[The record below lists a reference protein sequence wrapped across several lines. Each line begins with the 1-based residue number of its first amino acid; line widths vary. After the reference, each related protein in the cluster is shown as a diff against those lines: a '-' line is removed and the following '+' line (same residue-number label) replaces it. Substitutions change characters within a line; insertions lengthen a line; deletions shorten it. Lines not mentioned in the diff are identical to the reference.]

1 MNDHDGTEPMRLKGD
16 MIDRL
21 VSIDFPRRGVIDLIF
36 PRAREHHRASL
47 SMTAAELLKGAVSPG
62 QVVLIATGWLD
73 RPHVSRSVA
82 ETDGPPGA
90 AALAR
95 GLHIGLGAVPVLL
108 VEEEIV
114 EVTTMAVQ
122 AAGLRCLSITEAVAA
137 AHSRAA
143 LHAAAVVAY
152 PTDLEAARSRAEE
165 LCDDLD
171 IAAFVAIEKGGANER
186 GRIHTSRGDD
196 TTTPLAKMDP
206 LVSLCRERG
215 VASVGV
221 GDGGNEI
228 GMGTIAEQLRPV
240 LRFGQR
246 CRCDCGAGVVPFNP
260 TDGLVAAAVSNWGA
274 YGILAALAALLDKPE
289 VMHTEAMEE
298 DILRA
303 CATGGLIDGVS
314 GFVGPSADGL
324 PLRVH
329 RAMVTMLR
337 AVVGVGVDS
346 AAWS

>member
-1 MNDHDGTEPMRLKGD
+1 

-36 PRAREHHRASL
+36 PVARAHHGASL
-47 SMTAAELLKGAVSPG
+47 SMSAAELLRDAVSPG

-73 RPHVSRSVA
+73 RPHVSTSVA

-95 GLHIGLGAVPVLL
+95 GLHVGLGAVPVIL
-108 VEEEIV
+108 VEDEIV
-114 EVTTMAVQ
+114 DATTRAVQ
-122 AAGLRCLSITEAVAA
+122 AAGLRCLSVAEAVAA
-137 AHSRAA
+137 ATSRAA
-143 LHAAAVVAY
+143 LHAAAVVGF
-152 PTDLEAARSRAEE
+152 PTDVEAARARAEE
-165 LCDDLD
+165 LCDTFDV
-171 IAAFVAIEKGGANER
+171 AAFVAVEKGGCNEV

-196 TTTPLAKMDP
+196 TTAPLAKMDP
-206 LVSLCRERG
+206 LLQVCRERG
-215 VASVGV
+215 IASVGV

-228 GMGTIAEQLRPV
+228 GMGTIAEQLKPI
-240 LRFGQR
+240 LRFGER
-246 CRCDCGAGVVPFNP
+246 CRCGCGAGVVPSSP
-260 TDGLVAAAVSNWGA
+260 TDVVVAATVSNWGA
-274 YGILAALAALLDKPE
+274 YGIVAALATLLDEPDF
-289 VMHTEAMEE
+289 MHTEAMEE

-303 CATGGLIDGVS
+303 CARGGLIDGVS

-337 AVVGVGVDS
+337 AVVGVGVNS